1 MGEEER
7 AARSRRHRRAV
18 SPQTPP
24 HGVLHAGTVGH
35 VRVFRY
41 RAFEIVKRLQD
52 GRDRRAPGPPPH
64 LPCCVNPRTGRR
76 RADPDIRVRL
86 RASEPFWSRAVRR
99 RPHVAGVPCGAV
111 SAPSDL
117 CRPGSRSGHAP
128 RPHARA
134 GAGGGPGPPSCN
146 GTDPTVFL
154 NWEFAVPGHGKVGE
168 QAVL

>member
-41 RAFEIVKRLQD
+41 RAFEIVKRLQM
-52 GRDRRAPGPPPH
+52 GVIGAHPA
-64 LPCCVNPRTGRR
+64 RR
-76 RADPDIRVRL
+76 RTCPVVSIHERAAGGQIRTSGFGSGHPNL
-86 RASEPFWSRAVRR
+86 FGP
-99 RPHVAGVPCGAV
+99 VPCGA
-111 SAPSDL
+111 AHTLPGYRPAQFQPRPIFAARDL
-117 CRPGSRSGHAP
+117 DPGMAP

-134 GAGGGPGPPSCN
+134 GVRGGPGPPSCN